1 MEVDEH
7 GVLTE
12 SELEDMKWAWMRQD
26 PAVNY
31 ARANRGDYKELMLE
45 AAEAQHD
52 HDVAVVRE
60 IEVPNPYLGGGDSF
74 SVFWQGLSDAKKA
87 ILAAL
92 KAKAENAG

>member
-7 GVLTE
+7 GILTV
-12 SELEDMKWAWMRQD
+12 SELVNVSRAWISQVFPGD
-26 PAVNY
+26 LLH
-31 ARANRGDYKELMLE
+31 ANWGDYGELMRE
-45 AAEAQHD
+45 SAKAQHE
-52 HDVAVVRE
+52 HDVEVVRE

-74 SVFWQGLSDAKKA
+74 SVFWQGLSDTKKS